1 MTVFASAMRRFMPL
15 FPRPASLGLKAAAL
29 ACALLSA
36 CVLRPPQSSEETM
49 VDSVIPG
56 DAVGAGVT
64 GRPFCLHLRY
74 RNHFFS
80 AYSDSRVE
88 AWISDGSCTASA
100 NMPASASA
108 EASSAAS
115 APASPLARAA
125 SATLPAKRQVGTLR
139 IGWWYDWE
147 DHQKN
152 RQCLATDRCDID
164 AQNLILGRNIRCA
177 VAQATD
183 GAYTAFVTT
192 DVTGC
197 H

>member
-1 MTVFASAMRRFMPL
+1 MTVFASAMHRFVPTT
-15 FPRPASLGLKAAAL
+15 PRPALRGLTAAAL
-29 ACALLSA
+29 ACCALLSA

-56 DAVGAGVT
+56 DAVGAGIT
-64 GRPFCLHLRY
+64 GKPFCLHLRY

-88 AWISDGSCTASA
+88 AWVTDGSCTPPPPVAATS
-100 NMPASASA
+100 PASAA
-108 EASSAAS
+108 VASTA
-115 APASPLARAA
+115 LA
-125 SATLPAKRQVGTLR
+125 PAKRQVGTLR

-152 RQCLATDRCDID
+152 RQCMATDHCEVD
-164 AQNLILGRNIRCA
+164 AQNVILGRHIRCA
-177 VAQATD
+177 VAQVAD
-183 GAYTAFVTT
+183 GPYTAFVTT
-192 DVTGC
+192 DITVC

>member
-1 MTVFASAMRRFMPL
+1 MPPGQRLQHPAMPVFASNMHQRHRSSWRCL
-15 FPRPASLGLKAAAL
+15 TAAL

-56 DAVGAGVT
+56 DAVGAGIT
-64 GRPFCLHLRY
+64 GKPFCLHLRY

-80 AYSDSRVE
+80 AYSDSRVA
-88 AWISDGSCTASA
+88 AWVTDGSCAAPTGT
-100 NMPASASA
+100 PAT
-108 EASSAAS
+108 
-115 APASPLARAA
+115 PA
-125 SATLPAKRQVGTLR
+125 AKRQVGTIR

-152 RQCLATDRCDID
+152 RQCMVTDHCEID
-164 AQNLILGRNIRCA
+164 AQNVILGRNIRCA
-177 VAQATD
+177 VAQVAD
-183 GAYTAFVTT
+183 GPYTAFVTT
-192 DVTGC
+192 DTAVC

>member
-1 MTVFASAMRRFMPL
+1 MPVFASAMRRFVPTS
-15 FPRPASLGLKAAAL
+15 PRPALRGLTAAGL
-29 ACALLSA
+29 ACALLGG

-56 DAVGAGVT
+56 EAVGAGVT

-88 AWISDGSCTASA
+88 AWVTDGRCTPPAVVTAVAASS
-100 NMPASASA
+100 PASAA
-108 EASSAAS
+108 VAPTVAA
-115 APASPLARAA
+115 
-125 SATLPAKRQVGTLR
+125 PAKRQVGSIR

-152 RQCLATDRCDID
+152 RQCLATDRCDVD
-164 AQNLILGRNIRCA
+164 AQNVILGRNIRCA
-177 VAQATD
+177 VAQVAD
-183 GAYTAFVTT
+183 GPYTAFITT
-192 DVTGC
+192 DVTVC

>member
-1 MTVFASAMRRFMPL
+1 MTVFALAMRSFLSR
-15 FPRPASLGLKAAAL
+15 RASRLMVAL
-29 ACALLSA
+29 ACCALLSA
-36 CVLRPPQSSEETM
+36 CVLRPPQSSEEAT

-88 AWISDGSCTASA
+88 AWVTDGSCAAPVNVPTSA
-100 NMPASASA
+100 
-108 EASSAAS
+108 AAS
-115 APASPLARAA
+115 APASAPPP
-125 SATLPAKRQVGTLR
+125 PAKRQVGTIR

-152 RQCLATDRCDID
+152 RQCLVTDHCEID
-164 AQNLILGRNIRCA
+164 AQNVILGRNIRCA
-177 VAQATD
+177 VAQVAD
-183 GAYTAFVTT
+183 GPYTAFITT
-192 DVTGC
+192 DAAVC